1 MATIVN
7 TPTVKEE
14 LQNLLKESRQAN
26 EAAVNYLRH
35 NGVELSFDEW
45 LTPKKYA
52 EKFNV
57 SLQVVQN
64 WINRGIVPAENIRVV
79 EELNDLKLIKAVPY
93 K

>member
-1 MATIVN
+1 MVN
-7 TPTVKEE
+7 S
-14 LQNLLKESRQAN
+14 Q
-26 EAAVNYLRH
+26 
-35 NGVELSFDEW
+35 
-45 LTPKKYA
+45 KYA